1 MSLILRP
8 PPPLLPLSAAVAVC
22 DVAGEEALIK
32 WPNDIVLARSP
43 AHAAAAGPRQAG
55 AVGAF
60 PRREALRKLAG
71 ILVEGRLQDGW
82 VVLGIGINVAVREQD
97 IPPGLSAATLGRSPE
112 AIEPLLE
119 QLLAA
124 LERRIAEP
132 RRATLTGWRAR
143 DALLEREIIWEEPR
157 ASASAGVPGR
167 AGGERQ
173 GGAGV
178 LPAGSP
184 FGRGRAEG
192 IDGCGRL
199 LVVLADGC
207 QAALDSGEVHLVG

>member
-43 AHAAAAGPRQAG
+43 ARAAAGPPQAG
-55 AVGAF
+55 TLESF

-82 VVLGIGINVAVREQD
+82 AVLGIGMNVAVRERD

-119 QLLAA
+119 RLLAA

-132 RRATLTGWRAR
+132 RQATLSAWRAR
-143 DALLEREIIWEEPR
+143 DALLYREIIWEEPR
-157 ASASAGVPGR
+157 ASAPATGPAGR
-167 AGGERQ
+167 AGGTVP
-173 GGAGV
+173 GG
-178 LPAGSP
+178 LPI
-184 FGRGRAEG
+184 GRGRAEG
-192 IDGCGRL
+192 IDGGGRL
-199 LVVLADGC
+199 LVALADGS
-207 QAALDSGEVHLVG
+207 QTALDSGEVHLVG